1 MQVLGPA
8 AAASGRK
15 PSCGAKPA
23 RRGFAEAGGVPLW
36 VQGEALQVHP
46 HAWLSWPPSHRV
58 TFPSREEE
66 FSHRLTQ
73 QGSLSQCGEV
83 STAPLPE
90 RLRNVMQNENALLS
104 RSRGMYIVACNS
116 HLGCRTGLARNK

>member
-1 MQVLGPA
+1 MWCEARAAWICRGGVL
-8 AAASGRK
+8 
-15 PSCGAKPA
+15 
-23 RRGFAEAGGVPLW
+23 VPLW
-36 VQGEALQVHP
+36 MRREALQVHP
-46 HAWLSWPPSHRV
+46 HPWLSWPPSHRV

-90 RLRNVMQNENALLS
+90 RLRNAMQNENALLS
-104 RSRGMYIVACNS
+104 RSRGSCIVACNS
-116 HLGCRTGLARNK
+116 HLGCCTGLAHNT